1 MKNAHAQ
8 GRWTVSEVEHLTG
21 LSRRDIQR
29 CCYQGKGGV
38 GILEPQDSSWGRR
51 SYSVTDIATL
61 YVVQLEKQSGLSL
74 PEIGQKFQRNKD
86 RGEFDVT
93 AALKAHKA
101 RMEEQLERLS
111 GHVLTA
117 IALLES
123 CENNDSESLG
133 ELFEHE
139 LAAQIEDIA
148 FAHRHIELS
157 KRQTNDLANEEHL
170 RSARAHCRCAL
181 PAGWFTIPISQA
193 TRNDDTW
200 DARALQDSAR
210 KAFANVIDC
219 LRANNDFPTCVDAR
233 RAIAFAL
240 DAPGMDLTLELWLG
254 PGASD
259 LIKRAVQ

>member
-8 GRWTVSEVEHLTG
+8 GGWTISEVEHLTG

-29 CCYQGKGGV
+29 CCYQGKGGM

-51 SYSVTDIATL
+51 SYSAADIATL
-61 YVVQLEKQSGLSL
+61 YVVKLEKQSGLSL
-74 PEIGQKFQRNKD
+74 PEIGREFRKKKD
-86 RGEFDVT
+86 ADEFDMI

-101 RMEEQLERLS
+101 RMEEQLEKLS
-111 GHVLTA
+111 GHTLTA

-133 ELFEHE
+133 EFFEHE

-157 KRQTNDLANEEHL
+157 KRQANDPANKERL
-170 RSARAHCRCAL
+170 RSARAHCHCAL
-181 PAGWFTIPISQA
+181 PTGWFTVPISQVA
-193 TRNDDTW
+193 HKDGAW
-200 DARALQDSAR
+200 DALALQGGAR
-210 KAFANVIDC
+210 KAFANAIDC
-219 LRANNDFPTCVDAR
+219 LHVNNDFPTCVDAR
-233 RAIAFAL
+233 RAITFAL

-259 LIKRAVQ
+259 LVKKAIQ